1 MLRRLDARHERW
13 PLSRPFRISRG
24 VKTAADV
31 VVVEARAGDHVGHG
45 EAVPYARYGESI
57 ESVLAQLQTLAP
69 AFETGLT
76 RLELQDMLPPG
87 AARNAADCALWDL
100 EAKATGRSA
109 AELIG
114 VPSPREMITAVTVSL
129 DTPRRMAEA
138 AAGIAKAPLIK
149 VKVNAD
155 TPLDSITA
163 VRLAAPSARLIV
175 DPNESWNADLL
186 AQMLAPL
193 ASLGVAL
200 IEQPL
205 PADADDA
212 LEHMTSPIPI
222 CADESVHVS
231 ADLDRVAR
239 RYRAVNIKL
248 DKTGGLTEALAM
260 RRQAEEMGLIV
271 MVGCMISTT
280 LGIAPALHVA
290 ANAQFADL
298 DGPWWLLQDRDSA
311 ARFDSG
317 RLAPPCDGWG
327 IPSRGIALGY
337 SWTNKK

>member
-1 MLRRLDARHERW
+1 MLRSLVARPERW

-24 VKTAADV
+24 EKTAADV
-31 VVVEARAGDHVGHG
+31 VVVEARAGDHAGCG

-57 ESVLAQLQTLAP
+57 ENVLAQLQTLAP
-69 AFETGLT
+69 AFEKGST
-76 RLELQDMLPPG
+76 RLELQELLPPG

-100 EAKATGRSA
+100 EAKTAGRSV

-114 VPSPREMITAVTVSL
+114 APNPQKMVTAVTVSL
-129 DTPRRMAEA
+129 DAPERMAEA
-138 AAGIAKAPLIK
+138 ASGIADAPLIK

-155 TPLDSITA
+155 APLDSITA
-163 VRLAAPSARLIV
+163 VRLAAPSAQLIV
-175 DPNESWNADLL
+175 DPNESWTANLLADLL
-186 AQMLAPL
+186 TPL

-205 PADADDA
+205 PANADGA
-212 LEHMTSPIPI
+212 LEHLRSPIPI

-231 ADLDRVAR
+231 ADLERVAR

-260 RRQAEEMGLIV
+260 RRQAEDMGLIV
-271 MVGCMISTT
+271 MVGCMISTS
-280 LGIAPALHVA
+280 LGIAPALQVA
-290 ANAQFADL
+290 ANAQFVDL

-311 ARFDSG
+311 VRFDSG
-317 RLAPPCDGWG
+317 RLVPPLNGWG
-327 IPSRGIALGY
+327 IPSRRIA
-337 SWTNKK
+337 